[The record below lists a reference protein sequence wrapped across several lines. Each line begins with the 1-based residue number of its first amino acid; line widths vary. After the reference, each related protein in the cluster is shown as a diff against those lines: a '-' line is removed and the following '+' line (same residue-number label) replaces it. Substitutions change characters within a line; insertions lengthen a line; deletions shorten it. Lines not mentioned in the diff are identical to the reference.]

1 MSHDKIRDHID
12 CLNCGKI
19 VTEKYC
25 PNCGQ
30 DNTESRK
37 SFHYLFTHFVEDFTH
52 YDNAFWKTM
61 KYLLF
66 RPSRLTREY
75 LEGKRKHYVAPV
87 KLYIF
92 ISFIT
97 FFLPGVLPEIDHDNE
112 TQREVRKA
120 EAHKYD
126 YNYEEADSILK
137 VTTGRKIPTIGNYS
151 SVKEYDS
158 IQKTLPVA
166 KKGSKLMEKFER
178 RLAEINEKYTTKE
191 IIGKFKD
198 SFIHNL
204 PKVLFLYLP
213 LFAFSLWLF
222 HNKKK
227 WYYFEHGIFTLHY
240 FSFLLLNT
248 MLFLTVSWLLKLMG
262 DNGFLTFLEFLL
274 TCIYLGW
281 GFTYFFKAHR
291 FFYSEKRYISNLK
304 SLVLLFVNSFLI
316 TVVLLLFIIYTLL
329 YLH

>member
-19 VTEKYC
+19 VTETYC
-25 PNCGQ
+25 PHCGQ
-30 DNTESRK
+30 ENAESRK
-37 SFHYLFTHFVEDFTH
+37 SFSYLFTHFVEDFTH
-52 YDNAFWKTM
+52 YDNAFWKTI

-75 LEGKRKHYVAPV
+75 LAGKRKLYVAPV

-92 ISFIT
+92 ISFIA
-97 FFLPGVLPEIDHDNE
+97 FFLPGILPDMDHDKD
-112 TQREVRKA
+112 TQRSVREA

-126 YNYEEADSILK
+126 HNYEEADSIIK
-137 VTTGRKIPTIGNYS
+137 ANSGRKIPTIGNYS

-158 IQKTLPVA
+158 IQKTLPA
-166 KKGSKLMEKFER
+166 SRERSKLLEKFER
-178 RLAEINEKYTTKE
+178 RMAEINEKYTTKE
-191 IIGKFKD
+191 VIGKFKE

-248 MLFLTVSWLLKLMG
+248 TIFLTLGWFLKLLG
-262 DNGFLTFLEFLL
+262 DNGFLNFLEFIL

-291 FFYSEKRYISNLK
+291 FFYGEKRYVSNLK
-304 SLVLLFVNSFLI
+304 SLVLFFVNTFLI
-316 TVVLLLFIIYTLL
+316 TVVLLLFIIYTII

>member
-1 MSHDKIRDHID
+1 MSHEKIRDHID

-30 DNTESRK
+30 ENAESRK
-37 SFHYLFTHFVEDFTH
+37 SFSYLFTHFVEDLTH
-52 YDNAFWKTM
+52 YDNAFWKTIQ
-61 KYLLF
+61 YLLF

-75 LEGKRKHYVAPV
+75 LSGKRKKYVAPV

-97 FFLPGVLPEIDHDNE
+97 FFLPGILPEINHKSD
-112 TQREVRKA
+112 TLRQTRQA

-126 YNYEEADSILK
+126 DNYKEVDSILEK
-137 VTTGRKIPTIGNYS
+137 NQIPKTKIGNYR
-151 SVKEYDS
+151 SVREFDS
-158 IQKTLPVA
+158 IQKTLPES
-166 KKGSKLMEKFER
+166 KKPSKLMAKFER
-178 RLAEINEKYTTKE
+178 RLAEINEAYTIKE
-191 IIGKFKD
+191 IISKFRE

-240 FSFLLLNT
+240 FSFLLLST
-248 MLFLTVSWLLKLMG
+248 TLFMTISWLFDLMG
-262 DNGFLTFLEFLL
+262 DNGLL
-274 TCIYLGW
+274 SVLQFIITCVYLGW

-291 FFYSEKRYISNLK
+291 FLYHEKRYISNIK
-304 SLVLLFVNSFLI
+304 SLLLFFINSFLI
-316 TVVLLLFIIYTLL
+316 LIVLLMFIVYTIL